1 MQGVSKEHNWK
12 NATIMAK
19 ASFYAYQ
26 NLGAFQKEF
35 DPEAVMFDVDGTQ
48 VFCWND
54 GAIACVAFRGTEP
67 TDWNDIKADLKIR
80 KVKCPTGF
88 VHRGFRDALN
98 EVWKDVS
105 QWLTKQKKEHVFFTG
120 HSLGGALATLAASR
134 WNTETTHL
142 YTFGSPRVGG
152 KKFIQSFKS
161 KNRYRFRNNNDIVT
175 RVPPEWI
182 GYNHVSGDGGHFIYF
197 DVDGLP
203 REGFSRGFMFMQW
216 LKGTYRG
223 LMQNKTWDAFQDH
236 NMAEYYRLC
245 REKMVEDV
253 Q

>member
-98 EVWKDVS
+98 EVWHDVS
-105 QWLTKQKKEHVFFTG
+105 VWLTKQKK
-120 HSLGGALATLAASR
+120 
-134 WNTETTHL
+134 
-142 YTFGSPRVGG
+142 
-152 KKFIQSFKS
+152 
-161 KNRYRFRNNNDIVT
+161 
-175 RVPPEWI
+175 
-182 GYNHVSGDGGHFIYF
+182 
-197 DVDGLP
+197 
-203 REGFSRGFMFMQW
+203 
-216 LKGTYRG
+216 
-223 LMQNKTWDAFQDH
+223 
-236 NMAEYYRLC
+236 
-245 REKMVEDV
+245 
-253 Q
+253 